1 MVEARSAK
9 QSVETQLRDVP
20 GVSLGIGQT
29 ENGSDY
35 AVIVLVEDEQTA
47 QKLPQISSELPV
59 KIKVTGKV
67 FSL

>member
-9 QSVETQLRDVP
+9 QKVESQLRGMP
-20 GVSLGIGQT
+20 GVSLGIGET

-47 QKLPQISSELPV
+47 HRLPAISSELPV
-59 KIKVTGKV
+59 TIKVTGKI
-67 FSL
+67 FAY

>member
-1 MVEARSAK
+1 
-9 QSVETQLRDVP
+9 LRDVP